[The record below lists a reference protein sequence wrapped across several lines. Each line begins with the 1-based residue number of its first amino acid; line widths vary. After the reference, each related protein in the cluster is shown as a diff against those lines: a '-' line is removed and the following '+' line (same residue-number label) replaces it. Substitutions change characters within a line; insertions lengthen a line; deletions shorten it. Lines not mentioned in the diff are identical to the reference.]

1 MSLDVEIVG
10 TSEVQELRVECF
22 EVRLVRSDE
31 IDVRREESVITGDR
45 EQR

>member
-1 MSLDVEIVG
+1 MSLDVEIVR